1 MSERTT
7 HHKIV
12 VGTDGSSSALVAVQ
26 WAAREA
32 AMRHVSLTVVHVASS
47 LPVAAS
53 VLTWPAGHI
62 PQEVLEI
69 QDSEARAILA
79 EAIRTAEDT
88 MGGAVGIEI
97 GSEQYLGSPVS
108 ALTTLS
114 KTAQLVV
121 VACRGRSGRHRRL
134 LGSVGIGLLHHARG
148 PVAIVH
154 DEIQPAQLTELPVL
168 VGIDCS
174 PASEPATAL
183 AFDEASWRGVGLVAL
198 HVCSDTDVSSVPRRD
213 GIGVHEPAGENLA
226 ETLQAWQD
234 RYPEVPVT
242 RVIERGHPAR
252 HLVDHAQQAQLV
264 IVGSHGRGGFPGM
277 LLGSVSTAV
286 AQEAHVPALVARRQ

>member
-121 VACRGRSGRHRRL
+121 VACRGDQADTAACSVRSV
-134 LGSVGIGLLHHARG
+134 S
-148 PVAIVH
+148 
-154 DEIQPAQLTELPVL
+154 
-168 VGIDCS
+168 
-174 PASEPATAL
+174 
-183 AFDEASWRGVGLVAL
+183 
-198 HVCSDTDVSSVPRRD
+198 VCSIMRAVRWLLSTTRSSR
-213 GIGVHEPAGENLA
+213 L
-226 ETLQAWQD
+226 
-234 RYPEVPVT
+234 
-242 RVIERGHPAR
+242 
-252 HLVDHAQQAQLV
+252 
-264 IVGSHGRGGFPGM
+264 S
-277 LLGSVSTAV
+277 
-286 AQEAHVPALVARRQ
+286 